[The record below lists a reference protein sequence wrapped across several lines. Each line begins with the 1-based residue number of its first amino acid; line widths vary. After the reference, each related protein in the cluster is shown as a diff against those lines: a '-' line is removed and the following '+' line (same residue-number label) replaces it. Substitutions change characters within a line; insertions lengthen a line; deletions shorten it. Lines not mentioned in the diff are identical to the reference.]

1 VEHLAGEIGTRFAG
15 SSGEAEAA
23 EYMQGLLASYG
34 YDATIQPF
42 PFETVTQYDT
52 QIVVEV
58 PGAGPFATAAMGGTA
73 TGTAE
78 GEIVTAGIGRASEFA
93 AGTDGKIALIERGEL
108 TFGQKAANA
117 EAAGAVGA
125 IIYNNEEGPF
135 IGQLDTDVSI
145 PVVSMP
151 RADGVEL
158 ESLLGGQAVVARL
171 SVDIQTSEGESRNVI
186 AEPPGGECRIV
197 VGGHYD
203 SVANGPGAN
212 DNGSGTAVVIEMA
225 RALAADGLFDD
236 VCFVLFGAEEIGLLG
251 SNHYV
256 SSLTEGELGGIEA
269 MLNFDMLGVG
279 HEWPLGGVGSIVEI
293 MAGQADAL
301 GLSYRLSD
309 LPANVGSDHAS
320 FTAVGIPAV
329 IVNCF
334 CDPNY
339 HTSQDA
345 SAFVEP
351 ERLKD
356 AGDLGMATVDALL
369 AGE

>member
-1 VEHLAGEIGTRFAG
+1 
-15 SSGEAEAA
+15 
-23 EYMQGLLASYG
+23 MQGLLASYG

-42 PFETVTQYDT
+42 PFETVTQFDT
-52 QIVVEV
+52 ELVVDLPES
-58 PGAGPFATAAMGGTA
+58 PSFASAAMSGTA
-73 TGTAE
+73 TGSVE
-78 GEIVTAGIGRASEFA
+78 GAIVTAGIGRASEFA
-93 AGTDGKIALIERGEL
+93 AGTGGKIALIERGEL

-151 RADGVEL
+151 RADGLEL
-158 ESLLGGQAVVARL
+158 ADLLAGRALTASL
-171 SVDIQTSEGESRNVI
+171 SVDIQTSQGESRNVI

-225 RALAADGLFDD
+225 RALSANGQFDD

-256 SSLTEGELGGIEA
+256 SSLTEEERTGIAA

-279 HEWPLGGVGSIVEI
+279 DEWPLGGVGSIVET

-301 GLSYRLSD
+301 ALRYRLSD

-320 FTAVGIPAV
+320 FTAIGVPAV

-351 ERLKD
+351 ERLQD
-356 AGDLGMATVDALL
+356 AGELGIATIDALL
-369 AGE
+369 TGG